1 MYRLQT
7 QLLSEIRFV
16 VPVLPKSGDDHSQ
29 IFECKSI
36 KQNDVE
42 IYAIIRALV
51 LELYQDRIAMRD
63 HTFQFSAELS
73 YREAAFIKHLSIYLC
88 HVVLGHSMRKIA
100 TGHNAGA
107 NGSAQFN
114 CPKAGVGN
122 MVGASNK
129 IGWRM
134 SRNGSQCR
142 IRKGKS
148 FLSTSRASWPVSQR
162 AAPLAVGRKNF
173 S

>member
-100 TGHNAGA
+100 TGFELDRTSVSYACRKIEDKRDDVDLERFI
-107 NGSAQFN
+107 SRSERLVEILSLK
-114 CPKAGVGN
+114 PKN
-122 MVGASNK
+122 
-129 IGWRM
+129 
-134 SRNGSQCR
+134 
-142 IRKGKS
+142 
-148 FLSTSRASWPVSQR
+148 
-162 AAPLAVGRKNF
+162 
-173 S
+173 

>member
-16 VPVLPKSGDDHSQ
+16 VPVLPESGDDHSQ

-100 TGHNAGA
+100 SGFKLDRTSVSYACQKIEDMRDDVDWERFI
-107 NGSAQFN
+107 SMSERLVEIFSLK
-114 CPKAGVGN
+114 PKN
-122 MVGASNK
+122 
-129 IGWRM
+129 
-134 SRNGSQCR
+134 
-142 IRKGKS
+142 
-148 FLSTSRASWPVSQR
+148 
-162 AAPLAVGRKNF
+162 
-173 S
+173 